1 MVESITYM
9 IIYVIAR
16 VCMWLCYFNVGLKY
30 NIVVFCSVYID
41 TYICFLFR
49 NLIFQKA
56 VCIVKNVTFK
66 AYEVTYFKVFNV
78 PIFHPPLLIM

>member
-30 NIVVFCSVYID
+30 NIVFCSVYIN

-56 VCIVKNVTFK
+56 VCIVKNVNFK
-66 AYEVTYFKVFNV
+66 TYEVKVFNA